1 MECGG
6 IIYLKSGVNNYL
18 GVFIMLK
25 KIMECG
31 GIIYIKSGV
40 NNYFI

>member
-1 MECGG
+1 MLKKIMKCGG

-25 KIMECG
+25 NNGMWWHNLYKIW
-31 GIIYIKSGV
+31 S
-40 NNYFI
+40 